1 MSRRTIT
8 KGSSPQ
14 PARGDLPPGDH
25 AGERRDEQGRSA
37 GPQPRGLTHSPGPAT
52 RERLYADILPEG
64 ETPAMLNEAV
74 RRWRE
79 GTDG

>member
-8 KGSSPQ
+8 KGSSPRPKRGAAPLGDQ
-14 PARGDLPPGDH
+14 PAARRAERESF
-25 AGERRDEQGRSA
+25 AGA
-37 GPQPRGLTHSPGPAT
+37 QPSGLTPSPGPAT

-64 ETPAMLNEAV
+64 ETATMLNEAV